1 MGSNN
6 KIETDTKTRNN
17 KKGENFVMVYIS
29 IFKRESQFLRPSLL
43 KVSLSF
49 WDRNWGSEKSFSV
62 LRLRLTLTLILG
74 YELFS
79 GANLFETSPYM
90 SRLRPRVLM
99 IFNKWGHQCSKFK
112 NKLSNMPGH
121 AIFLK
126 DCMKNCV
133 RLARNKSKS
142 KTLTDTKESSFLR
155 TFQR

>member
-1 MGSNN
+1 MLN
-6 KIETDTKTRNN
+6 IQ
-17 KKGENFVMVYIS
+17 KKVIKSGQM
-29 IFKRESQFLRPSLL
+29 KESEYFIICMNIQ
-43 KVSLSF
+43 
-49 WDRNWGSEKSFSV
+49 EYEA
-62 LRLRLTLTLILG
+62 RLTLTLG

>member
-1 MGSNN
+1 
-6 KIETDTKTRNN
+6 
-17 KKGENFVMVYIS
+17 
-29 IFKRESQFLRPSLL
+29 
-43 KVSLSF
+43 
-49 WDRNWGSEKSFSV
+49 
-62 LRLRLTLTLILG
+62 
-74 YELFS
+74 
-79 GANLFETSPYM
+79 M

-142 KTLTDTKESSFLR
+142 KTDTKKLSLSTTLIGSR
-155 TFQR
+155 TYSAHLKMLAY